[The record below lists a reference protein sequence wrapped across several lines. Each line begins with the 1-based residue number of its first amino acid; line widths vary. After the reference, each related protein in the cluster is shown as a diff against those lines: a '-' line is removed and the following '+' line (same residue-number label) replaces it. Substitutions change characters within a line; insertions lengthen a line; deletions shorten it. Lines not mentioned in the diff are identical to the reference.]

1 VSAANACEACGS
13 ATRVVESRPTGAGL
27 WPARALEPLAQWWG
41 AEWTVRSR
49 ECAAGCGA
57 PRVLTLEVSVAD
69 LRGLVDSAR
78 TDRTAYDLLGIK
90 QNRRQA

>member
-1 VSAANACEACGS
+1 
-13 ATRVVESRPTGAGL
+13 
-27 WPARALEPLAQWWG
+27 
-41 AEWTVRSR
+41 
-49 ECAAGCGA
+49 
-57 PRVLTLEVSVAD
+57 VLTLEVSVAD